1 MPEEQLPPRGFRFS
15 AVEAGIRKQ
24 GGADLILIV
33 SDAPASAAGTFTS
46 NRACAAPV
54 TLSSKHLRQS
64 RGRAWMIVANS
75 GNANCATPNA
85 MKVAEATAAAAAKL
99 AAVKPYE
106 VLVASTGV
114 IGVPLEI
121 GQIPG
126 ALPSAFHD
134 LDTHKWQEAAAAIL
148 TTDTRAK
155 IARRDC
161 GPAKVLGFAKGAGMI
176 HPKMTAPHATP
187 HAAPHATML
196 AFIVTDARIAPPAL
210 QKITSDAV
218 SRTFNCISVDGDTS
232 TNDTVFVLANG
243 AAGNVP
249 EARIA
254 KAIEEVMLDLAKAI
268 ASDGEGARRLV
279 RIEVTGARDVREA
292 DTVARAIG
300 NSPLVKTAIAGGDPN
315 WGRILSAAGASG
327 AAIDPAKVAITLQGV
342 PVCRRGV
349 AVDFNEGTL
358 GYAMGASRE
367 VRLDIALGRGK
378 KKAVFWTCDLTEGYI
393 RINASYRT

>member
-24 GGADLILIV
+24 GGADLILIA
-33 SDAPASAAGTFTS
+33 SDAPASAAGMFTS

-54 TLSSKHLRQS
+54 TLSAKHLRQS
-64 RGRAWMIVANS
+64 RGRAWMIVANA

-99 AAVKPYE
+99 AAVKP
-106 VLVASTGV
+106 
-114 IGVPLEI
+114 
-121 GQIPG
+121 
-126 ALPSAFHD
+126 
-134 LDTHKWQEAAAAIL
+134 
-148 TTDTRAK
+148 
-155 IARRDC
+155 
-161 GPAKVLGFAKGAGMI
+161 AKVLGFAKGSGMI
-176 HPKMTAPHATP
+176 HPKMT
-187 HAAPHATML
+187 APHATML

-279 RIEVTGARDVREA
+279 RIEVTGARDALEA

-300 NSPLVKTAIAGGDPN
+300 NS
-315 WGRILSAAGASG
+315 
-327 AAIDPAKVAITLQGV
+327 
-342 PVCRRGV
+342 
-349 AVDFNEGTL
+349 
-358 GYAMGASRE
+358 
-367 VRLDIALGRGK
+367 
-378 KKAVFWTCDLTEGYI
+378 
-393 RINASYRT
+393 

>member
-24 GGADLILIV
+24 GGADLILIA
-33 SDAPASAAGTFTS
+33 SDAPASAAGMFTS

-54 TLSSKHLRQS
+54 TLSAKHLRQS
-64 RGRAWMIVANS
+64 RGRAWMIVANA

-99 AAVKPYE
+99 AAVKPSE

-114 IGVPLEI
+114 IGVPLDI
-121 GQIPG
+121 AQIPT
-126 ALPSAFHD
+126 ALPDAFHD
-134 LDTHKWQEAAAAIL
+134 LDTHKWPEAAAAIL
-148 TTDTRAK
+148 TTDTRSK

-161 GPAKVLGFAKGAGMI
+161 GPAKVLGFAKGSGMI
-176 HPKMTAPHATP
+176 HPKMT
-187 HAAPHATML
+187 APHATML

-210 QKITSDAV
+210 KKITSDAV

-279 RIEVTGARDVREA
+279 RIEVTGARDALEA

-300 NSPLVKTAIAGGDPN
+300 NS
-315 WGRILSAAGASG
+315 
-327 AAIDPAKVAITLQGV
+327 
-342 PVCRRGV
+342 
-349 AVDFNEGTL
+349 
-358 GYAMGASRE
+358 
-367 VRLDIALGRGK
+367 
-378 KKAVFWTCDLTEGYI
+378 
-393 RINASYRT
+393 